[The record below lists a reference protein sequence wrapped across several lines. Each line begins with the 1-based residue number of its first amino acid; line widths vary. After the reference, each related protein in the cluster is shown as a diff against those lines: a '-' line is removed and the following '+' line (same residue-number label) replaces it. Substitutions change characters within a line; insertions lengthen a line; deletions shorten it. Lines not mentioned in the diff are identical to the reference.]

1 MRFFLAASVATTLL
15 VGTGVTVSWAQKGK
29 KGKDA
34 PEMSSNIKQQF
45 EWEEKVVGPKEGL
58 DHKKMAAIQER
69 GKREDEERKKE
80 PPKKVV
86 RNVAEPSTATLPT
99 MDIEKPAAA
108 PTKTKKAKVAEAPK
122 QRDALDNLLDEQGV
136 KPNKPPSGGD
146 GLSALLASGDDRSS
160 SQGKS
165 GKKGKKSRPHRRN

>member
-29 KGKDA
+29 KGQDS
-34 PEMSSNIKQQF
+34 PEMSANMKQQF
-45 EWEEKVVGPKEGL
+45 EWEEKVVGPREGL

-86 RNVAEPSTATLPT
+86 RTVAEPSTATLPT
-99 MDIEKPAAA
+99 MDIEKAAAA

-136 KPNKPPSGGD
+136 KPNRPPSGGD
-146 GLSALLASGDDRSS
+146 GLNSLLASSDDRNSGGSS
-160 SQGKS
+160 GKS
-165 GKKGKKSRPHRRN
+165 KKAKKKAH

>member
-15 VGTGVTVSWAQKGK
+15 VGTGVTASWAQKGK
-29 KGKDA
+29 KGKDS
-34 PEMSSNIKQQF
+34 PEMSTNMKQQF
-45 EWEEKVVGPKEGL
+45 EWEEKVVGPREGL

-86 RNVAEPSTATLPT
+86 RSVAEPSTATLPT
-99 MDIEKPAAA
+99 MDIEKAAA
-108 PTKTKKAKVAEAPK
+108 TPTKTKKAKVAEAPK
-122 QRDALDNLLDEQGV
+122 QRDALDNLLEEQGV

-146 GLSALLASGDDRSS
+146 GLNSLLASSDDRSS
-160 SQGKS
+160 GSSGKS
-165 GKKGKKSRPHRRN
+165 KKARKKGAH

>member
-29 KGKDA
+29 KGGKDA
-34 PEMSSNIKQQF
+34 PEMTANMKQQF
-45 EWEEKVVGPKEGL
+45 EWEEKVVGPREGL

-86 RNVAEPSTATLPT
+86 RTVAEPSTATLPT
-99 MDIEKPAAA
+99 MDIEKAAT
-108 PTKTKKAKVAEAPK
+108 PTAKTKKAKVAEAPK
-122 QRDALDNLLDEQGV
+122 QRDALDNLLEEQGV

-146 GLSALLASGDDRSS
+146 GLNSLLASSDDRSS
-160 SQGKS
+160 SHAKS
-165 GKKGKKSRPHRRN
+165 RKGKKKTR

>member
-29 KGKDA
+29 KGKDG
-34 PEMSSNIKQQF
+34 PEMTTNMKQQF
-45 EWEEKVVGPKEGL
+45 EWEEKVVGPREGL

-86 RNVAEPSTATLPT
+86 RSVAEPSTASLPT
-99 MDIEKPAAA
+99 MDIEKAAA
-108 PTKTKKAKVAEAPK
+108 PSKTKKAKVAEAPK
-122 QRDALDNLLDEQGV
+122 QRDALDNLLEEQGV

-146 GLSALLASGDDRSS
+146 GLNSLLASSDDRSS
-160 SQGKS
+160 GGSS
-165 GKKGKKSRPHRRN
+165 GKAKKAKKKAH

>member
-15 VGTGVTVSWAQKGK
+15 VGTGVTVSWAQKGGK
-29 KGKDA
+29 KGKDSS
-34 PEMSSNIKQQF
+34 PEMSANMKQQF
-45 EWEEKVVGPKEGL
+45 EWEEKVVGPREGL

-86 RNVAEPSTATLPT
+86 RTVAEPSTATLPT
-99 MDIEKPAAA
+99 MDIEKAAAA

-122 QRDALDNLLDEQGV
+122 QRDALDNLLEEQGV
-136 KPNKPPSGGD
+136 KPNRPPSGGD
-146 GLSALLASGDDRSS
+146 GLNALLASGDGSS
-160 SQGKS
+160 GSSGKS
-165 GKKGKKSRPHRRN
+165 KKGKKKAH

>member
-29 KGKDA
+29 KGKDSS
-34 PEMSSNIKQQF
+34 PEMSSNMKQQF
-45 EWEEKVVGPKEGL
+45 EWEEKVVGPREGL

-86 RNVAEPSTATLPT
+86 RSVAEPSTATLPT
-99 MDIEKPAAA
+99 MDIEKAAAA

-122 QRDALDNLLDEQGV
+122 QRDALDNLLEEQGV
-136 KPNKPPSGGD
+136 RPNKPPSGGD
-146 GLSALLASGDDRSS
+146 GLNSLLASGDDRSS
-160 SQGKS
+160 GSSGKS
-165 GKKGKKSRPHRRN
+165 KKGKKKAH

>member
-15 VGTGVTVSWAQKGK
+15 VGTGVTESWAQKGK
-29 KGKDA
+29 KGKDS
-34 PEMSSNIKQQF
+34 PEMSTNMKQQF
-45 EWEEKVVGPKEGL
+45 EWEEKVVGPREGL

-86 RNVAEPSTATLPT
+86 RTVAEPSTATLPT
-99 MDIEKPAAA
+99 MDIEKAAA
-108 PTKTKKAKVAEAPK
+108 TPTKTKKAKVADAPK
-122 QRDALDNLLDEQGV
+122 QRDALDNLLEEQGV

-146 GLSALLASGDDRSS
+146 GLNSLLASSDDRSS
-160 SQGKS
+160 GSSGKS
-165 GKKGKKSRPHRRN
+165 KKAKKKGAH

>member
-29 KGKDA
+29 KGKEA
-34 PEMSSNIKQQF
+34 PEMTANMKQQF
-45 EWEEKVVGPKEGL
+45 EWEEKVVGPREGL

-69 GKREDEERKKE
+69 GKREDEERRKE

-86 RNVAEPSTATLPT
+86 RTVAEPSTASLPT
-99 MDIEKPAAA
+99 MDIEKAAA
-108 PTKTKKAKVAEAPK
+108 PSTKTKKAKVAEAPK
-122 QRDALDNLLDEQGV
+122 QRDALDNLLEEQGV

-146 GLSALLASGDDRSS
+146 GLNSLLASSDDRSS
-160 SQGKS
+160 GGSSGKS
-165 GKKGKKSRPHRRN
+165 KKAKKKGAH

>member
-15 VGTGVTVSWAQKGK
+15 VGTGVTESWAQKGK
-29 KGKDA
+29 KGKDS
-34 PEMSSNIKQQF
+34 PEMSANMKQQF
-45 EWEEKVVGPKEGL
+45 EWEEKVVGPREGL

-86 RNVAEPSTATLPT
+86 RTVAEPSTATLPT

-122 QRDALDNLLDEQGV
+122 QRDALDNLLEEQGV

-146 GLSALLASGDDRSS
+146 GLNSLLASGDDRSS
-160 SQGKS
+160 GSSGKS
-165 GKKGKKSRPHRRN
+165 KKAKKKGAH

>member
-15 VGTGVTVSWAQKGK
+15 LGTGVTVSWAQKAK
-29 KGKDA
+29 KTGGPKDT
-34 PEMSSNIKQQF
+34 EMSANMKQQF
-45 EWEEKVVGPKEGL
+45 QWEEKVVGPKEGL
-58 DHKKMAAIQER
+58 DRNKLAAIQER

-86 RNVAEPSTATLPT
+86 RSVAEPSTATLPT

-108 PTKTKKAKVAEAPK
+108 PAKTKKAKVAEAPK
-122 QRDALDNLLDEQGV
+122 QRDALDNLLEEQGV

-146 GLSALLASGDDRSS
+146 GLNSLLASGDDRSS
-160 SQGKS
+160 GGNAKS
-165 GKKGKKSRPHRRN
+165 KKGKKKAH

>member
-15 VGTGVTVSWAQKGK
+15 VGTGVTASWAQKSK
-29 KGKDA
+29 KTGGPKDT
-34 PEMSSNIKQQF
+34 EMSTNMKQQF
-45 EWEEKVVGPKEGL
+45 QWEEREVGPKEGL
-58 DHKKMAAIQER
+58 DHKKLAAIQER

-86 RNVAEPSTATLPT
+86 RSVAEPSTATLPT
-99 MDIEKPAAA
+99 MDIEKAAVA

-136 KPNKPPSGGD
+136 KPNRPPSGGD
-146 GLSALLASGDDRSS
+146 GLNSLLADGGSSG
-160 SQGKS
+160 GGAKKKV
-165 GKKGKKSRPHRRN
+165 GKKKAH

>member
-15 VGTGVTVSWAQKGK
+15 VGTGVTESWAQKGK
-29 KGKDA
+29 KGKESS
-34 PEMSSNIKQQF
+34 PEMSTNMKQQF
-45 EWEEKVVGPKEGL
+45 EWEEKVVGPREGL

-86 RNVAEPSTATLPT
+86 RTVAEPSTATLPT
-99 MDIEKPAAA
+99 MDIEKAATA

-122 QRDALDNLLDEQGV
+122 QRDALDNLLEEQGV
-136 KPNKPPSGGD
+136 KPNRPPSGGD
-146 GLSALLASGDDRSS
+146 GLNSLLASGDDRSNGHS
-160 SQGKS
+160 KS
-165 GKKGKKSRPHRRN
+165 KKGKKKTR